1 MPRNITKDPGP
12 AELLKLILCACG
24 TPCRAA
30 CGCRKAGLKCTVLC
44 KHCAGETC
52 ENVQQSPTICENDD
66 SDSDDD
72 DFTSYESTKETNNKS
87 EEPTPCP

>member
-1 MPRNITKDPGP
+1 MPRNTTKDPAP
-12 AELLKLILCACG
+12 AELLKLLSCACG

-44 KHCAGETC
+44 KHCAGETS
-52 ENVQQSPTICENDD
+52 ENVQPSTICENDD

-72 DFTSYESTKETNNKS
+72 DFKVEIHMLKSST
-87 EEPTPCP
+87 